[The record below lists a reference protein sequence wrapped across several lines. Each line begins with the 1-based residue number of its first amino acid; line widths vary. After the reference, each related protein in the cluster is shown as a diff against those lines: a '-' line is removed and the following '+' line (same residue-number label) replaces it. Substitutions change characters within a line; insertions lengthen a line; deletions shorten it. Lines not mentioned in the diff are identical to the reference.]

1 MKAVFNNLKPIIVY
15 LVSVSIYL
23 LSLFSNILSFKSCVV
38 VLWISFLILS
48 VIMSIF
54 NKLKDILI
62 GTIILEVQFLVC
74 GAIVLFE
81 ASKSLYEPSVTQNIA
96 SFGNFFMVGF
106 KNTNVWGLL
115 ATMLMPLIS
124 LIIVGIKQYIG
135 VEDDEKINDFKK
147 NESVK
152 ALLNNLK
159 PIIVYWVCVV
169 LYFNIGLFD
178 YFSYKTLCIIMW
190 TSFVIFNIIMGLCN
204 KPKDVYIGMIIV
216 ELQFMICGATYM
228 FFSGTI
234 ESGQDLTIL
243 QGIILYGNFMMT
255 CFDDINVWKLLLT
268 LLLPLTAF
276 VGFGLKKLFD
286 QRKHIKS

>member
-1 MKAVFNNLKPIIVY
+1 MKNLFNNLKPIIVY
-15 LVSVSIYL
+15 WASVSIYL
-23 LSLFSNILSFKSCVV
+23 LSLFSNILSFKSCVA
-38 VLWISFLILS
+38 VLWISFLVLS
-48 VIMSIF
+48 VIMSVF

-62 GTIILEVQFLVC
+62 GTIILEVQFLIC

-81 ASKSLYEPSVTQNIA
+81 SSKSLYEPSVTQNIA

-106 KNTNVWGLL
+106 KNPTVWELL
-115 ATMLMPLIS
+115 ATMLMPLIP

-135 VEDDEKINDFKK
+135 VGDDEKINDFKK
-147 NESVK
+147 NESAK

-159 PIIVYWVCVV
+159 PIVVYWVCVV

-190 TSFVIFNIIMGLCN
+190 SAFVIFNIIMGLCN

-216 ELQFMICGATYM
+216 ELQFIICGA
-228 FFSGTI
+228 
-234 ESGQDLTIL
+234 
-243 QGIILYGNFMMT
+243 IILFEASKTPYVPTFVSYGNYMLAI
-255 CFDDINVWKLLLT
+255 FDNINFGKFIIT
-268 LLLPLTAF
+268 ILLPLTAF

>member
-1 MKAVFNNLKPIIVY
+1 MKTVFNNLKPIIVY
-15 LVSVSIYL
+15 WASISIYL
-23 LSLFSNILSFKSCVV
+23 FSLLSKILIFENCAA
-38 VLWISFLILS
+38 VLWITFLILS
-48 VIMSIF
+48 VIMSVF

-81 ASKSLYEPSVTQNIA
+81 ASKSLYEPTVIQNIA
-96 SFGNFFMVGF
+96 TLGNYFMVDF
-106 KNTNVWGLL
+106 KNPNVWELL
-115 ATMLMPLIS
+115 VTMLMPLVP
-124 LIIVGIKQYIG
+124 LIIAGIKQYIG
-135 VEDDEKINDFKK
+135 VGDNEKTNDFKK

-152 ALLNNLK
+152 ALFNNLK

-178 YFSYKTLCIIMW
+178 YFSYKILCIIMW
-190 TSFVIFNIIMGLCN
+190 SAFVIFNIIMGLCN
-204 KPKDVYIGMIIV
+204 KLKDVYIGMIIV

-234 ESGQDLTIL
+234 EPGQDITIL
-243 QGIILYGNFMMT
+243 QRIITYGNFMMT
-255 CFDDINVWKLLLT
+255 CFDDINVWRFLLT

-276 VGFGLKKLFD
+276 VGFGLKKMFE

>member
-23 LSLFSNILSFKSCVV
+23 LSLFSNILSFKSCVA

-106 KNTNVWGLL
+106 KNPNVWGLL

-135 VEDDEKINDFKK
+135 VEEGDKSNSFSENKT
-147 NESVK
+147 VK
-152 ALLNNLK
+152 TVFNNLK
-159 PIIVYWVCVV
+159 PIIIYWVSVM
-169 LYFNIGLFD
+169 LYFNIGIFD

-190 TSFVIFNIIMGLCN
+190 SAFVIFNIIMGLCN
-204 KPKDVYIGMIIV
+204 KLKDVYIGMIIV
-216 ELQFMICGATYM
+216 ELQFVICGA
-228 FFSGTI
+228 
-234 ESGQDLTIL
+234 
-243 QGIILYGNFMMT
+243 IILFEASKTPYVPTFVSYGNYMLAT
-255 CFDDINVWKLLLT
+255 FDNINFGKFIIT
-268 LLLPLTAF
+268 ILLPLTAF

>member
-23 LSLFSNILSFKSCVV
+23 LSLFSNILSFKSCVA

-106 KNTNVWGLL
+106 KNPNVWGLL

-243 QGIILYGNFMMT
+243 
-255 CFDDINVWKLLLT
+255 
-268 LLLPLTAF
+268 LPFTAF
-276 VGFGLKKLFD
+276 VGFGLKKLFY

>member
-1 MKAVFNNLKPIIVY
+1 MKNLFNNLKPIIVY
-15 LVSVSIYL
+15 WASVSIYL
-23 LSLFSNILSFKSCVV
+23 LSLLSDILSFESCVA
-38 VLWISFLILS
+38 VLWISFLVLS
-48 VIMSIF
+48 IIMSVF
-54 NKLKDILI
+54 NKLKDIFI
-62 GTIILEVQFLVC
+62 GTIILEVQFLIC
-74 GAIVLFE
+74 GAIFLFE
-81 ASKSLYEPSVTQNIA
+81 ASKSPQEPSVTQNIA

-106 KNTNVWGLL
+106 KNHNVWELL
-115 ATMLMPLIS
+115 ATMLMPLIP

-135 VEDDEKINDFKK
+135 VGDDEKINDFKK
-147 NESVK
+147 NESAK

-159 PIIVYWVCVV
+159 PIVVYWVCVV

-190 TSFVIFNIIMGLCN
+190 SAFVIFNIIMGLCN

-234 ESGQDLTIL
+234 KSGEDMTIL
-243 QGIILYGNFMMT
+243 QEIISYGNFMMT
-255 CFDDINVWKLLLT
+255 CFDDINVWRLLLT

-276 VGFGLKKLFD
+276 VGFELKNLCEQK
-286 QRKHIKS
+286 KKA

>member
-255 CFDDINVWKLLLT
+255 CFDDINVWRLLLT
-268 LLLPLTAF
+268 ILLPFTAF
-276 VGFGLKKLFD
+276 VGFGLKKLFY